1 MKNRIWELDFF
12 RGFAIM
18 MMIFDHL
25 MYDFMI
31 LPSLFGNYSQVNNE
45 VFNWL
50 KDQGS
55 LYWHSDLRFFGHFFF
70 LAVFLLISGISFNF
84 SKNNLQRGLKLLI
97 VALLITVVTLVAEIL
112 TGSGFLIVFG
122 IIHMFALAIIITYFI
137 RKFIKNELVILVI
150 GLIILGAGF
159 VFKFYDMTFQS
170 SFFWKDLPEI
180 IIGTKAFGAD
190 HFGLIPY
197 TGILLIGTVI
207 GKTFYQNRL
216 SLWPKVNLS
225 SKNFFIFLGQKSLI
239 IFVAHQI
246 VLLAL
251 VYLIGYI
258 FGYRI

>member
-25 MYDFMI
+25 MYDLMI
-31 LPSLFGNYSQVNNE
+31 LPSLFGNFSQVNNE

-50 KDQGS
+50 KEQGS

-70 LAVFLLISGISFNF
+70 LSVFLVISGISFNF
-84 SKNNLQRGLKLLI
+84 SKNNLQRGTKLLI
-97 VALLITVVTLVAEIL
+97 VALLITAVTYVAEVA
-112 TGSGFLIVFG
+112 TGSQFLIVFG
-122 IIHMFALAIIITYFI
+122 IIHMFALAIIITYLV
-137 RKFIKNELVILVI
+137 RRLIKNELVILII
-150 GLIILGAGF
+150 GLVILGIGF
-159 VFKFYDMTFQS
+159 TFKFYDMTFQS
-170 SFFWKDLPEI
+170 YFSWKDLPQL

-197 TGILLIGTVI
+197 SGILMIGSVI
-207 GKTFYQNRL
+207 GKTFYQNRV

-225 SKNFFIFLGQKSLI
+225 SKNFFMFLGQKSLI
-239 IFVAHQI
+239 IFVTHQI
-246 VLLAL
+246 VLIAL